1 MSREGQTVNDDLE
14 GFLHWWMTERVIQA
28 VPGED
33 RTVFNGELSGVVLY
47 RQPPYQVQLFIIP
60 PNCEIDD
67 HIHPNVD
74 SYEVYVSGDIK
85 FRIAGEVSEENVIR
99 VLPTTY
105 HGGSFG
111 PKGGC
116 FISVQKWLNDVA
128 PTSVGADWVDHKGN
142 TQGIAYSTQEQ

>member
-1 MSREGQTVNDDLE
+1 MDDLE
-14 GFLHWWMTERVIQA
+14 GFLHWWMHERVIQA
-28 VPGED
+28 APNEEG
-33 RTVFNGELSGVVLY
+33 RLVFSGELYGIVLY

-85 FRIAGEVSEENVIR
+85 FRINGEVSEENVIR
-99 VLPTTY
+99 VYPTSF

-111 PKGGC
+111 PQGGC
-116 FISVQKWLNDVA
+116 FVSVQKWLNNVE

-142 TQGIAYSTQEQ
+142 THGEAYSTQESK